1 MKMLKLIGLQL
12 NVNFGI
18 SALRWYL
25 KNDIKRFLGALGLAL
40 LVVVSIAPIFYIYLR
55 MLQSAYD
62 ITAVLGQTGVILA
75 SAVVLSS
82 LLVLVFGLTYVM
94 SVFYFSRDL
103 SLLVPLPFVPRD
115 ILGAKF
121 TVVLLYDYLTISP
134 FYLPALWVYGVNSG
148 AGPLY
153 WISGIVIF
161 LLVPVVPLAIA
172 STFML
177 LMMRLTNLSRR
188 RDTLR
193 LIGLF
198 AFMVIVL
205 AFNYFLTGIPA
216 GKEVEFLER
225 ILMDEQGLISYA
237 TRAYPP
243 ALFAAQALTA
253 GGTEALLNLV
263 YYLGISLAGL
273 VLVLLIGQK
282 MFYQG
287 LIGGS
292 EVQKGKVLTREELAR
307 KTAGALSPAWAIA
320 LREIKYLIRTPIYL
334 FNSLA
339 MVAIVPVALVI
350 PMITGGGLEPFLT
363 SLQGAIPR
371 VVQVLAAAAFIGV
384 MALFAPA
391 ASSSFSR
398 EGKLFWVSQVIP
410 VSPQEQ
416 IQGKVLYSMLIS
428 AVAVPVVAFVAL
440 LLLPWGL
447 FELLLVFIGGLILSL
462 PAITSSLLID
472 LLRPYLTWDSPQ
484 KAIKQNINVLLGMVV
499 GGGLYYLLYLA
510 AWYVYEITAAE
521 LPVYGV
527 VFGGAVILGGIFY
540 GVLMK
545 IAPSRFRDIVVF

>member
-1 MKMLKLIGLQL
+1 MLKLIGLQL

-25 KNDIKRFLGALGLAL
+25 KNDIKRFLGALGLVL
-40 LVVVSIAPIFYIYLR
+40 LVVVSIGPIFYLYLR
-55 MLQSAYD
+55 ILQSAYD
-62 ITAVLGQTGVILA
+62 ITAMLGQPGVILA
-75 SAVVLSS
+75 SAVVFPSM
-82 LLVLVFGLTYVM
+82 LVLVFGLTYVM

-103 SLLVPLPFVPRD
+103 SLLVPLPFLPRD

-121 TVVLLYDYLTISP
+121 SVVLLYDYLTISP
-134 FYLPALWVYGVNSG
+134 FYLPALWVFGVKSG

-153 WISGIVIF
+153 WVTGLVVF
-161 LLVPVVPLAIA
+161 LLIPVFPLVLA

-198 AFMVIVL
+198 AFMIIILGV
-205 AFNYFLTGIPA
+205 NYFLTGITVGEEA
-216 GKEVEFLER
+216 EFLER

-237 TRAYPP
+237 TKAYPP
-243 ALFAAQALTA
+243 ALFAARALTA

-263 YYLGISLAGL
+263 YYLGISLVGL
-273 VLVLLIGQK
+273 VLVLFIGQK

-292 EVQKGKVLTREELAR
+292 EVQKGKVLSREDLAR

-320 LREIKYLIRTPIYL
+320 FREIKYLIRTPIYL
-334 FNSLA
+334 FNSLV
-339 MVAIVPVALVI
+339 MVAIVPVILVI
-350 PMITGGGLEPFLT
+350 PMITGGGLEPLLA
-363 SLQGAIPR
+363 SLQDTVPR
-371 VVQVLAAAAFIGV
+371 VVQILAAAAFIGI

-416 IQGKVLYSMLIS
+416 IRGKVLYSMLIS
-428 AVAVPVVAFVAL
+428 AVAVPVVVFVAL
-440 LLLPWGL
+440 LLLPWG
-447 FELLLVFIGGLILSL
+447 FFDLLLVFIGGLILSL
-462 PAITSSLLID
+462 PAITSGLLID

-499 GGGLYYLLYLA
+499 GGSLYYLLYLA
-510 AWYVYEITAAE
+510 GRYVYETTAAE

-527 VFGGAVILGGIFY
+527 VFGGAILIGAICY

-545 IAPSRFRDIVVF
+545 IAPSRYRDIIV

>member
-12 NVNFGI
+12 KVNFGI

-25 KNDIKRFLGALGLAL
+25 KNDIKRFLGALGLVL
-40 LVVVSIAPIFYIYLR
+40 LVVVSIGPIFYLYLR
-55 MLQSAYD
+55 LLQSAYD
-62 ITAVLGQTGVILA
+62 IMAVLGQTGVILA

-103 SLLVPLPFVPRD
+103 SLLVPLPFLPRD

-121 TVVLLYDYLTISP
+121 FVVLLYDYLTIAP
-134 FYLPALWVYGVNSG
+134 FYLPALWVFGVNSG

-153 WISGIVIF
+153 WITGMVVF
-161 LLVPVVPLAIA
+161 LLIPVVPLVIT
-172 STFML
+172 SSFML

-198 AFMVIVL
+198 AFLVIVL
-205 AFNYFLTGIPA
+205 ALNYFLTGIPIGEEA
-216 GKEVEFLER
+216 ELLER
-225 ILMDEQGLISYA
+225 ILMDEQGLVSYA

-243 ALFAAQALTA
+243 ALFAARALTV
-253 GGTEALLNLV
+253 GGTEALLNFT
-263 YYLGISLAGL
+263 YYLGISLAGFLL
-273 VLVLLIGQK
+273 VLYLGQK

-292 EVQKGKVLTREELAR
+292 EVQKGRVLSKEELAR
-307 KTAGALSPAWAIA
+307 KTSGAISPAWAIA
-320 LREIKYLIRTPIYL
+320 FREIKYLIRTPIYL

-339 MVAIVPVALVI
+339 MVAIVPVVLVI
-350 PMITGGGLEPFLT
+350 PMFSGEGLEPLLAG
-363 SLQGAIPR
+363 LQDTIPR
-371 VVQVLAAAAFIGV
+371 VVQIMAGAGFIGV

-416 IQGKVLYSMLIS
+416 IRGKILYSLLIS
-428 AVAVPVVAFVAL
+428 AVAAPVVVLAAL
-440 LLLPWGL
+440 LFLPWSV
-447 FELLLVFIGGLILSL
+447 FDLLLALIGGMILSV

-472 LLRPYLTWDSPQ
+472 LLRPYLTWDNPQ

-510 AWYVYEITAAE
+510 GRYAYEATAAE
-521 LPVYGV
+521 LPVYLAVLGV
-527 VFGGAVILGGIFY
+527 AAILGGIFY
-540 GVLMK
+540 GILMR
-545 IAPSRFRDIVVF
+545 IAPGRYRDIMV